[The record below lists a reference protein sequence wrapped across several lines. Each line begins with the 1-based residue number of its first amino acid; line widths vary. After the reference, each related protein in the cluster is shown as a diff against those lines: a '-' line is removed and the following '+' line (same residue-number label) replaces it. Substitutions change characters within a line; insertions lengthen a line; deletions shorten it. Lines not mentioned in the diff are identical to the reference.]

1 MLELHRRLAAAE
13 EKRDNLKN
21 EMNNRLEPQEEREK
35 LLLQVKPANIL
46 TYSSNFIEIFVNNC
60 E

>member
-35 LLLQVKPANIL
+35 LLLQVKLQARSLPIAL
-46 TYSSNFIEIFVNNC
+46 
-60 E
+60 